1 MSENSFDKFQ
11 SKSFDKDYFE
21 TMDQERVHS
30 INRIAPDSYLDQW
43 ESLPAIHKKSSL
55 MQMVLA
61 QVKET
66 NSFDI
71 AIHIDDDVFNCFMLI
86 LQSYSKFFQT
96 RSCHEKIIKLSSLQ
110 ITPSVFHKIY
120 EWMLKSSKMIERDG
134 LIPLLMG
141 AQYLKV
147 ELLEQQ
153 IWNLVQDGV
162 KFQECEAFLLYLEA
176 KNWNCEKIK
185 TMMMNRVQRFFMTV
199 VCTEE
204 FLLMEPDEIQNW
216 LKLDTIAVNS
226 EVDVFF
232 SAARW
237 LLHDWDERQKYL
249 MELMQHVRFG
259 LFPPWRIVE
268 YQRNRN
274 MGKLSPIMDNI
285 ELQKTLKS
293 SLPYSVHLN
302 NFEADSEQFADFLT
316 RFGFKR
322 LRHRELLGQP
332 WQLEVTDST
341 YTFEQFE
348 GSHLNTLKT
357 NAFANWK
364 KNFK

>member
-11 SKSFDKDYFE
+11 SKSFDEDFFE
-21 TMDQERVHS
+21 TMDRERVYS
-30 INRIAPDSYLDQW
+30 INRIAPDPYLNHW
-43 ESLPAIHKKSSL
+43 GSLPAIHKKSSL

-66 NSFDI
+66 NSFDV

-96 RSCHEKIIKLSSLQ
+96 RSSHEKIIKLSSLQ
-110 ITPSVFHKIY
+110 ISPFVFHKIY

-134 LIPLLMG
+134 LISLLMG

-147 ELLEQQ
+147 EMLEQQ
-153 IWNLVQDGV
+153 IWNLVQDGD
-162 KFQECEAFLLYLEA
+162 KFQESEAFLLYLEA
-176 KNWNCEKIK
+176 KHLNCEKIK
-185 TMMMNRVQRFFMTV
+185 TMMMNRVQRFYMTV

-204 FLLMEPDEIQNW
+204 FLLMEPYEIQNW
-216 LKLDTIAVNS
+216 LQLDTIEINS

-232 SAARW
+232 SAVRW

-259 LFPPWRIVE
+259 LFQPWRIVE
-268 YQRNRN
+268 YRRNRS
-274 MGKLSPIMDNI
+274 MGKLTPILDNI
-285 ELQKTLKS
+285 ELQKTLES
-293 SLPYSVHLN
+293 SLSYSIYLN
-302 NFEADSEQFADFLT
+302 NFEADSEQFVDFLT

-322 LRHRELLGQP
+322 LRHREFLGQP
-332 WQLEVTDST
+332 WQLGVSDSA
-341 YTFEQFE
+341 YTFEKFE
-348 GSHLNTLKT
+348 GSHLNTLRT
-357 NAFANWK
+357 NAFVNWK
-364 KNFK
+364 NNFK